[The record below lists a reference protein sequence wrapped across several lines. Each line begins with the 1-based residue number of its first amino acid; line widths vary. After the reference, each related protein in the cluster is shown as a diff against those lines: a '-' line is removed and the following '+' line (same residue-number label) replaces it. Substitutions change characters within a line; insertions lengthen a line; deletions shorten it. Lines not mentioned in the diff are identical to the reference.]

1 MLWYEG
7 GELMGDGDDSGGD
20 SGDDIYNGKTK
31 LVLVSVS
38 DSYSEDVLTTL
49 STNYCLKKSVNN
61 FVLRRTFYSKQL
73 F

>member
-20 SGDDIYNGKTK
+20 SSDDIYNGKTK
-31 LVLVSVS
+31 PVLVSVS

-49 STNYCLKKSVNN
+49 STNYCLKKSVND